1 MFEKFNDTAR
11 AAILMAKDIADSL
24 HQDHISTRHLL
35 LSIAGGAASVPQWK
49 NPPGVSPKV
58 EAVIAALGTTPEA
71 IIDQTTP
78 EFEPG
83 TGGTPGHLPFTPD
96 LKQALEFA
104 LRSSLMLGDNHI
116 GPEHLLAG
124 LARAT
129 DSTAGKVLAR
139 LGITNGKV
147 HAAIEDSTPAP
158 SPTAARICDVYL
170 PVGPSLFKSGG
181 NIYPDLAT
189 AQAAHPDKE
198 IAPFAFPL
206 HDGEFF
212 DVGITLPQNR
222 FKSWGSYADYPAAY
236 AAAEEKKVN
245 ASGYEVVIRL
255 MVPDVLELRGTD
267 SRGRDVVLGRSVE
280 YNRVRLM
287 HRISEITAAA
297 KAS

>member
-11 AAILMAKDIADSL
+11 AALLMSKDIAAEFN
-24 HQDHISTRHLL
+24 QDHISTSHLL
-35 LSIAGGAASVPQWK
+35 LGITGVASRTTRWK
-49 NPPGVSPKV
+49 NPPGVSPKT
-58 EAVIAALGTTPEA
+58 EAVITALGTTPEA

-78 EFEPG
+78 GMEHG
-83 TGGTPGHLPFTPD
+83 TGHTPGHLPFTPNM
-96 LKQALEFA
+96 KQALDFA
-104 LRSSLMLGDNHI
+104 LRSSLMLGDNYV

-139 LGITNGKV
+139 LGITDSAV
-147 HAAIEDSTPAP
+147 HTAIQDSTPAP

-222 FKSWGSYADYPAAY
+222 FKSWGSYTDYPAAY

-267 SRGRDVVLGRSVE
+267 SRGRDVVLGRSIE